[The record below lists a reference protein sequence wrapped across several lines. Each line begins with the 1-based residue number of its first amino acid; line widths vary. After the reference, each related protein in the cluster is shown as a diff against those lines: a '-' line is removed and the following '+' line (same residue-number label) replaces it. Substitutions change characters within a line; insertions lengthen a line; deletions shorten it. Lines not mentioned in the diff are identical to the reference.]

1 MRRLLVLAAGALL
14 ATGPAAGAATIA
26 VDTTSDAM
34 AADGHCSLR
43 EAITAAN
50 TDNFPEPGPNE
61 CPRGD
66 GADTITLG
74 PGSFEF
80 ALSGADD
87 DFNNTGDLDIAG
99 PTTITGAGALLTTID
114 AKQLDRVFDILSGAS
129 LSLSGVTVTGGRA
142 PDGLNGATAG
152 ASGFAGEDG
161 GGIHNQ
167 GAVTLTDCVVTG
179 NRTGNGGAGASA
191 TGSGGGL
198 GTSGGAGG
206 FAQGGAG
213 GAGGAGGGLWNNGS
227 MTLTRVVVSSNATGD
242 GGNGGVS
249 KGGAGGAS
257 ATTGAGGDGGTG
269 RGGPGGRPG
278 QGGAVSAAG
287 NTTLLH
293 ATLTGNLTGL
303 RGSGG
308 AGTAGDAGS
317 NGGNPGG
324 AIDGADGL
332 PGDGGAIFVYM
343 GMKVTLTNSLA
354 SLNGG
359 PACSGTVDD
368 GRYNI
373 FNGEGACP
381 GARTDP
387 KLGPLADNGGL
398 TQTRAPLPGSP
409 AIDLEPASGAGCSA
423 TDQRGAARPGGSACD
438 AGAYEVAPPAVQ
450 VTAAGATTSGT
461 VNPNA
466 RATTYHFDYGT
477 TNAYGSSTAE
487 GSLPAGVDAVA
498 VSAALDGLAPGT
510 TYHVRLIATN
520 ADGTNASADATFTTT
535 AQGGG
540 AAKDTTAPIILS
552 ASVKPKTFRRR
563 RGTTFRYKLSE
574 PAKVVFTIQR
584 RKGKRYVKAT
594 RFSKASKAGA
604 NIRKFRTRKLR
615 PGRYRATLVATDAA
629 GNRSKAR
636 RVTFRVKR

>member
-161 GGIHNQ
+161 GAIHNQ

-242 GGNGGVS
+242 GGNGG
-249 KGGAGGAS
+249 A
-257 ATTGAGGDGGTG
+257 
-269 RGGPGGRPG
+269 
-278 QGGAVSAAG
+278 
-287 NTTLLH
+287 
-293 ATLTGNLTGL
+293 
-303 RGSGG
+303 GSG
-308 AGTAGDAGS
+308 A
-317 NGGNPGG
+317 PGG
-324 AIDGADGL
+324 AQTGAT
-332 PGDGGAIFVYM
+332 GDG
-343 GMKVTLTNSLA
+343 
-354 SLNGG
+354 
-359 PACSGTVDD
+359 
-368 GRYNI
+368 
-373 FNGEGACP
+373 
-381 GARTDP
+381 
-387 KLGPLADNGGL
+387 
-398 TQTRAPLPGSP
+398 
-409 AIDLEPASGAGCSA
+409 
-423 TDQRGAARPGGSACD
+423 
-438 AGAYEVAPPAVQ
+438 
-450 VTAAGATTSGT
+450 
-461 VNPNA
+461 
-466 RATTYHFDYGT
+466 
-477 TNAYGSSTAE
+477 
-487 GSLPAGVDAVA
+487 
-498 VSAALDGLAPGT
+498 
-510 TYHVRLIATN
+510 
-520 ADGTNASADATFTTT
+520 
-535 AQGGG
+535 
-540 AAKDTTAPIILS
+540 
-552 ASVKPKTFRRR
+552 
-563 RGTTFRYKLSE
+563 
-574 PAKVVFTIQR
+574 
-584 RKGKRYVKAT
+584 
-594 RFSKASKAGA
+594 
-604 NIRKFRTRKLR
+604 
-615 PGRYRATLVATDAA
+615 
-629 GNRSKAR
+629 
-636 RVTFRVKR
+636 